1 MLIKSGLKIVKVK
14 IMKICLKPF
23 TKKHKFSALKRIF
36 EVFVFGKIKLHELN
50 RVYLAML
57 YLERYMERINSN

>member
-1 MLIKSGLKIVKVK
+1 
-14 IMKICLKPF
+14 MKIYLKPF